1 MEYYETVLLGKH
13 KKRQLI
19 CNICEEDKK
28 TFTAEDSEIQM
39 IKHIQTDHK
48 DKNLVIEVTGKR
60 IRLVPNKEAGQ
71 EDEGIQTRSAK
82 KRKLF
87 QTTVSYEDGT
97 QTQARVRIDQVFFP
111 CDECSGIFL
120 SKAMKMKHML
130 THD

>member
-13 KKRQLI
+13 KKRHLI

-28 TFTAEDSEIQM
+28 TFTAEDSENQM

-60 IRLVPNKEAGQ
+60 IRLMPNKEAGQ

-97 QTQARVRIDQVFFP
+97 QTQRLKRL
-111 CDECSGIFL
+111 L
-120 SKAMKMKHML
+120 SSCRQSN
-130 THD
+130 

>member
-13 KKRQLI
+13 KKRHLI

-28 TFTAEDSEIQM
+28 TFTAEDSEIRM

-48 DKNLVIEVTGKR
+48 DKNLVIEITGKR
-60 IRLVPNKEAGQ
+60 L
-71 EDEGIQTRSAK
+71 RSAK
-82 KRKLF
+82 KRKFF
-87 QTTVSYEDGT
+87 QTTVSYDDGN
-97 QTQARVRIDQVFFP
+97 QTQAKVRIDQVFFP

-120 SKAMKMKHML
+120 TKAMKMKHML